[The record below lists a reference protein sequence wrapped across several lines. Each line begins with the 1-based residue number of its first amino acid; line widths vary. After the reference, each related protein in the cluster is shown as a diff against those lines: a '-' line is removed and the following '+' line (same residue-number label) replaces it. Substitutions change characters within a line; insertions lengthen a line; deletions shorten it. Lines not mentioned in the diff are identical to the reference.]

1 MNNFRDEEGAF
12 SFSSSSSS
20 SFVFVPK
27 QRGGVGA

>member
-27 QRGGVGA
+27 ERGGVGA

>member
-20 SFVFVPK
+20 VFVPK